1 MTSVFNV
8 RSTTIDEFNSHDHLR
23 PHMTSETLTWDPTTD
38 LYEKQ
43 ENTMMDYS
51 GNIVRDAAVRGPKLI
66 LNELQSLTTDLVD
79 LMHDCNFT
87 RF

>member
-1 MTSVFNV
+1 M
-8 RSTTIDEFNSHDHLR
+8 R
-23 PHMTSETLTWDPTTD
+23 PETLTWDPTAD

-51 GNIVRDAAVRGPKLI
+51 GNTIHDAAVRGSNLI
-66 LNELQSLTTDLVD
+66 LYEHQSLTTDLADVT
-79 LMHDCNFT
+79 HVAIST